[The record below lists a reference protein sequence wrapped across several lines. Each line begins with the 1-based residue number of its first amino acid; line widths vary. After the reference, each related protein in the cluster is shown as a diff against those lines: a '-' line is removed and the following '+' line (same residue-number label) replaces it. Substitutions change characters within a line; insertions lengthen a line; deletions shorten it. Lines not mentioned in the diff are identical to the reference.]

1 MAELMRRIGMLVPSS
16 NTAVERIAH
25 AVCRPLSEKV
35 SIHFTRFRVTTIS
48 LEEESLAQFQLESM
62 LAAAR
67 LLADAP
73 LDAVVWNGTAGAW
86 LGVEAD
92 EALCRAIE
100 RDTGIPASTS
110 VLAQIDAMA
119 GRGIRRYALATP
131 YRPEVN
137 ECIITTFHR
146 EGFTCPR
153 HAALGISANRAIDAA
168 PLPRIREHVL
178 AAAVPGVDA
187 VLILCTNFPAAYLV
201 DELES
206 VLGIPITDSTLAGIW
221 KGLRMA
227 GITTPIE
234 GWGWLLRHEAGSLR
248 PRSKIRAGATVR
260 RALSA
265 ETTGRKEEA
274 MDHTRFLDL
283 ALEEAEIAR
292 RDGCVPAGSVIVARD
307 GRIMSRGR
315 NRVRTGGD
323 QTAHSE
329 VDAIR
334 NAGAELEPRGTDG
347 GQGYILYTSAEPCLM
362 CLGAILV
369 SHIDTIVWAASSVT
383 GSAYDAVL
391 STGYGL
397 APL

>member
-1 MAELMRRIGMLVPSS
+1 
-16 NTAVERIAH
+16 
-25 AVCRPLSEKV
+25 
-35 SIHFTRFRVTTIS
+35 
-48 LEEESLAQFQLESM
+48 
-62 LAAAR
+62 
-67 LLADAP
+67 
-73 LDAVVWNGTAGAW
+73 
-86 LGVEAD
+86 VEAD

-137 ECIITTFHR
+137 ECIIATFHR
-146 EGFTCPR
+146 EGFTCLR
-153 HAALGISANRAIDAA
+153 HAALGISANRAFDAV

-178 AAAVPGVDA
+178 AAAAPGVDA

-206 VLGIPITDSTLAGIW
+206 VLGIPIIDSTLAGIW

-234 GWGWLLRHEAGSLR
+234 GW
-248 PRSKIRAGATVR
+248 GATVR

-383 GSAYDAVL
+383 GSTYDAVL